1 MMHVSLQ
8 DPNPPQACR
17 AALAVAVA
25 PVLSLLAFTLIICD
39 VIAVDLG
46 FTLFAACV
54 AWLVL
59 ELHCYQKSMDGDDH
73 SVSSHPAMPE
83 FNAEADNL
91 IA

>member
-1 MMHVSLQ
+1 MLSNPNDL
-8 DPNPPQACR
+8 NPPQARR

-59 ELHCYQKSMDGDDH
+59 ELHRYQKTMDGDDG
-73 SVSSHPAMPE
+73 SLSSHPVLPE
-83 FNAEADNL
+83 FNAEADSL